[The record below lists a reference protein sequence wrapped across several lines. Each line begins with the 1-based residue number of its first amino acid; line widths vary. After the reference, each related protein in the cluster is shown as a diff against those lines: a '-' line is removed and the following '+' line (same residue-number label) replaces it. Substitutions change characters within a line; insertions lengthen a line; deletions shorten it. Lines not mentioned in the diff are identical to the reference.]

1 MEGLTDEINLE
12 ISTLKPIKRTRLD
25 LTAFF
30 SGLISVMADFP
41 SRPEPGPL
49 RGPLYRG
56 SGSAGQSENDGSL
69 LTRV

>member
-12 ISTLKPIKRTRLD
+12 ISTLEPIKRTRLD
-25 LTAFF
+25 LAAFF
-30 SGLISVMADFP
+30 PGLISVTADFP

-49 RGPLYRG
+49 QGLLDRG
-56 SGSAGQSENDGSL
+56 SGSAGQTGNDGSL

>member
-12 ISTLKPIKRTRLD
+12 ISTVKPIKRTRLD
-25 LTAFF
+25 RAAFF

-41 SRPEPGPL
+41 SRLQPGPL
-49 RGPLYRG
+49 QGPLNRG